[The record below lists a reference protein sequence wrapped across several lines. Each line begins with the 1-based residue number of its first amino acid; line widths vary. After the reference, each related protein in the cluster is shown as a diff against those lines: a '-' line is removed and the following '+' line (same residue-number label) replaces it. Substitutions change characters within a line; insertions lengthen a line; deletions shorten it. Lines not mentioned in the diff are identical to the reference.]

1 MRVKHRINKDPAQD
15 IFELMQNLGLEK
27 LSENGSSQK
36 PMVFQKISEDE
47 YKANI
52 AISKVFK
59 EIGLNTTL
67 YFNKLNEKSIEVKGD
82 KKGIMKNIFV

>member
-82 KKGIMKNIFV
+82 QKGIVKNIFV